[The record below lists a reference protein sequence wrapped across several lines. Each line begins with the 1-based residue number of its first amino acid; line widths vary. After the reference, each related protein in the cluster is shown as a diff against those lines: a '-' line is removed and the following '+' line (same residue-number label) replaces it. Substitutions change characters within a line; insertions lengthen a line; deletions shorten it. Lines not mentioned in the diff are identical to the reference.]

1 MRQTLLWVAL
11 LGAALSYAE
20 VSAFN
25 AGNVVSSSAYG
36 LTQNEKALKERL
48 DTLNGNFL
56 QVNSNLDA
64 TNERVEGLQSTLE
77 GINSQYSQTNAR
89 FSELEQN
96 LSTISDEF
104 KKINAQIRA
113 TRNEN
118 KQIKDAL
125 NELSQL
131 ISASLG
137 KDLMEQNATAQDFNA
152 TSVVAA
158 PKKEPA
164 KSAKEPA
171 WKKQESITILQTA
184 LKEFEKMETLAN
196 AKEKF
201 EFLITRRYKPARS
214 NFYLGEIE
222 YKQQNYAGAIVYYQ
236 KSVALY
242 SKDTDY
248 MPKLLYHTGISF
260 DKVGDTARAN
270 GFYRALKAQ
279 YPQSAEAKA
288 APNRK

>member
-1 MRQTLLWVAL
+1 MRQALLWVAL
-11 LGAALSYAE
+11 LGATLSYAE

-36 LTQNEKALKERL
+36 LTQNEKLLKEKL

-56 QVNSNLDA
+56 QVNSSLDS

-77 GINSQYSQTNAR
+77 GINSQYSETNTR
-89 FSELEQN
+89 LNEFEQN
-96 LSTISDEF
+96 LNTLNEEF
-104 KKINAQIRA
+104 KKISAQLRA

-118 KQIKDAL
+118 KQIKQAL
-125 NELSQL
+125 SELTQL
-131 ISASLG
+131 ISASIG
-137 KDLMEQNATAQDFNA
+137 KDLMEQNATAPSFKDSNTTA
-152 TSVVAA
+152 VA
-158 PKKEPA
+158 KKD
-164 KSAKEPA
+164 EPA
-171 WKKQESITILQTA
+171 WKKKESIEILNTA
-184 LKEFEKMETLAN
+184 LKEFEKKESLDS

-201 EFLITRRYKPARS
+201 EFLITRRYKPARA

-222 YKQQNYAGAIVYYQ
+222 YKQQNYSGAIVLYQ

-248 MPKLLYHTGISF
+248 MAKLLYHTAISF

-270 GFYRALKAQ
+270 GFYQALKAQ

>member
-1 MRQTLLWVAL
+1 MRQVLLWVAL
-11 LGAALSYAE
+11 LGATLSYAE

-36 LTQNEKALKERL
+36 LTQNEKLLKEKL

-56 QVNSNLDA
+56 QVNSSLDS

-77 GINSQYSQTNAR
+77 GINSQYSETNTR
-89 FSELEQN
+89 LNEFEQN
-96 LSTISDEF
+96 LNTLNEEF
-104 KKINAQIRA
+104 KKINAQLRA

-118 KQIKDAL
+118 KQIKQAL
-125 NELSQL
+125 SELTQL
-131 ISASLG
+131 ISASIG
-137 KDLMEQNATAQDFNA
+137 KDIMEQNATTPSFKDSNTTA
-152 TSVVAA
+152 VA
-158 PKKEPA
+158 KKD
-164 KSAKEPA
+164 EPA
-171 WKKQESITILQTA
+171 WKRKESIEILNTA
-184 LKEFEKMETLAN
+184 LKEFEKKESLDS

-201 EFLITRRYKPARS
+201 EFLITRRYKPARA

-222 YKQQNYAGAIVYYQ
+222 YKQQNYSGAIVLYQ

-248 MPKLLYHTGISF
+248 MAKLLYHTAISF

-270 GFYRALKAQ
+270 GFYQALKAQ

>member
-1 MRQTLLWVAL
+1 MRQALLWVAL
-11 LGAALSYAE
+11 LGATLSYAE

-25 AGNVVSSSAYG
+25 AGNVVSHSAYG
-36 LTQNEKALKERL
+36 LTQNEKLLKEKL

-56 QVNSNLDA
+56 QVNSSLDS

-77 GINSQYSQTNAR
+77 GINSQYSETNTR
-89 FSELEQN
+89 LNEFEQN
-96 LSTISDEF
+96 LNTLNEEF
-104 KKINAQIRA
+104 KKINAQLRA

-118 KQIKDAL
+118 KQIKQAL
-125 NELSQL
+125 SELTQL
-131 ISASLG
+131 ISASIG
-137 KDLMEQNATAQDFNA
+137 KDIMEQNATAPSFKDSNTTA
-152 TSVVAA
+152 VA
-158 PKKEPA
+158 KKD
-164 KSAKEPA
+164 EPA
-171 WKKQESITILQTA
+171 WKRKESIEILNTA
-184 LKEFEKMETLAN
+184 LKEFEKKESLDS

-201 EFLITRRYKPARS
+201 EFLITRRYKPARA

-222 YKQQNYAGAIVYYQ
+222 YKQQNYSGAIVLYQ

-248 MPKLLYHTGISF
+248 MAKLLYHTAISF

-270 GFYRALKAQ
+270 GFYQALKAQ

>member
-1 MRQTLLWVAL
+1 MRQALLWVAL
-11 LGAALSYAE
+11 FGATLSYAE
-20 VSAFN
+20 ISAFN

-36 LTQNEKALKERL
+36 LTQNEKLLKEKL

-56 QVNSNLDA
+56 QVNSSLDS

-77 GINSQYSQTNAR
+77 GINSQYSETNTR
-89 FSELEQN
+89 LNEFEQN
-96 LSTISDEF
+96 LNTLNEEF
-104 KKINAQIRA
+104 KKISAQLRA

-118 KQIKDAL
+118 KQIKQAL
-125 NELSQL
+125 SELTQL
-131 ISASLG
+131 ISASIG
-137 KDLMEQNATAQDFNA
+137 KDIMEQNATAPSFKDSNTTA
-152 TSVVAA
+152 VA
-158 PKKEPA
+158 KKD
-164 KSAKEPA
+164 EPA
-171 WKKQESITILQTA
+171 WKRKESIEVLNTA
-184 LKEFEKMETLAN
+184 LKEFEKKESLDS

-201 EFLITRRYKPARS
+201 EFLITRRYKPARA

-222 YKQQNYAGAIVYYQ
+222 YKQQNYSGAIVLYQ

-248 MPKLLYHTGISF
+248 MAKLLYHTAISF

-270 GFYRALKAQ
+270 GFYQALKAQ

>member
-1 MRQTLLWVAL
+1 MRQALLWVAL
-11 LGAALSYAE
+11 LGATLSYAE

-36 LTQNEKALKERL
+36 LTQNEKLLKEKL

-56 QVNSNLDA
+56 QVNSSLDS
-64 TNERVEGLQSTLE
+64 TNERVEGLQSTLD
-77 GINSQYSQTNAR
+77 GINSQYSETNTR
-89 FSELEQN
+89 LNEFEQN
-96 LSTISDEF
+96 LNTLNEEF
-104 KKINAQIRA
+104 KKINAQLRA

-118 KQIKDAL
+118 KQIKQAL
-125 NELSQL
+125 SELTQL
-131 ISASLG
+131 ISASIG
-137 KDLMEQNATAQDFNA
+137 KDIMEQNATAPSFKDSNTTA
-152 TSVVAA
+152 VA
-158 PKKEPA
+158 KKD
-164 KSAKEPA
+164 EPA
-171 WKKQESITILQTA
+171 WKRKESIEILNTA
-184 LKEFEKMETLAN
+184 LKEFEKKESLDS

-201 EFLITRRYKPARS
+201 EFLITRRYKPARA

-222 YKQQNYAGAIVYYQ
+222 YKQQNYSGAIVLYQ

-248 MPKLLYHTGISF
+248 MAKLLYHTAISF
-260 DKVGDTARAN
+260 DKVGDTVRAN
-270 GFYRALKAQ
+270 GFYQALKAQ

>member
-1 MRQTLLWVAL
+1 MRQALLWVAL
-11 LGAALSYAE
+11 LGATLSYAE

-36 LTQNEKALKERL
+36 LTQNEKLLKEKL

-56 QVNSNLDA
+56 QVNSSLDS

-77 GINSQYSQTNAR
+77 GINSQYSETNTR
-89 FSELEQN
+89 LNEFEQN
-96 LSTISDEF
+96 LNTLNEEF
-104 KKINAQIRA
+104 KKINAQLRA

-118 KQIKDAL
+118 KQIKQAL
-125 NELSQL
+125 SELTQL
-131 ISASLG
+131 ISASIA
-137 KDLMEQNATAQDFNA
+137 KDIMEQNATAPSFKDSNTTA
-152 TSVVAA
+152 VA
-158 PKKEPA
+158 KKD
-164 KSAKEPA
+164 EPA
-171 WKKQESITILQTA
+171 WKRKESIEILNTA
-184 LKEFEKMETLAN
+184 LKEFEKKESLDS

-201 EFLITRRYKPARS
+201 EFLITRRYKPARA

-222 YKQQNYAGAIVYYQ
+222 YKQQNYSGAIVLYQ

-248 MPKLLYHTGISF
+248 MAKLLYHTAISF

-270 GFYRALKAQ
+270 GFYQALKAQ

>member
-1 MRQTLLWVAL
+1 MRQALLWVAL
-11 LGAALSYAE
+11 LGVTLSYAE

-36 LTQNEKALKERL
+36 LTQNEKLLKEKL

-56 QVNSNLDA
+56 QVNSSLDS

-77 GINSQYSQTNAR
+77 GINSQYSETNTR
-89 FSELEQN
+89 LNEFEQN
-96 LSTISDEF
+96 LNTLNEEF
-104 KKINAQIRA
+104 KKISAQLRA

-118 KQIKDAL
+118 KQIKQAL
-125 NELSQL
+125 SELTQL
-131 ISASLG
+131 ISASIG
-137 KDLMEQNATAQDFNA
+137 KDIMEQNATAPSFKDSNTTA
-152 TSVVAA
+152 VA
-158 PKKEPA
+158 KKD
-164 KSAKEPA
+164 EPA
-171 WKKQESITILQTA
+171 WKRKESIEILNTA
-184 LKEFEKMETLAN
+184 LKEFEKKESLDS

-201 EFLITRRYKPARS
+201 EFLITRRYKPARA

-222 YKQQNYAGAIVYYQ
+222 YKQQNYSGAIVLYQ

-248 MPKLLYHTGISF
+248 MAKLLYHTAISF

-270 GFYRALKAQ
+270 GFYQALKAQ

>member
-1 MRQTLLWVAL
+1 MRQALLWVAL
-11 LGAALSYAE
+11 LGATLSYAE

-36 LTQNEKALKERL
+36 LTQNEKLLKEKL

-56 QVNSNLDA
+56 QVNSSLDS

-77 GINSQYSQTNAR
+77 GINSQYSETNTR
-89 FSELEQN
+89 LNEFEQN
-96 LSTISDEF
+96 LNTLNEEF
-104 KKINAQIRA
+104 KKINAQLRA

-118 KQIKDAL
+118 KQIKQAL
-125 NELSQL
+125 SELTQL
-131 ISASLG
+131 ISASIG
-137 KDLMEQNATAQDFNA
+137 KDIMEQNATAPSFKDSNTTA
-152 TSVVAA
+152 VA
-158 PKKEPA
+158 KKD
-164 KSAKEPA
+164 EPA
-171 WKKQESITILQTA
+171 WKKKESIEILNTA
-184 LKEFEKMETLAN
+184 LKEFEKKESLDS

-201 EFLITRRYKPARS
+201 EFLITRRYKPARA

-222 YKQQNYAGAIVYYQ
+222 YKQQNYSGAIVLYQ

-248 MPKLLYHTGISF
+248 MAKLLYHTAISF

-270 GFYRALKAQ
+270 GFYQALKAQ

>member
-1 MRQTLLWVAL
+1 MRQALLWVAL
-11 LGAALSYAE
+11 LGATLSYAE

-36 LTQNEKALKERL
+36 LTQNEKLLKEKL

-56 QVNSNLDA
+56 QVNSSLDS

-77 GINSQYSQTNAR
+77 GINSQYSETNTR
-89 FSELEQN
+89 LNEFEQN
-96 LSTISDEF
+96 LNTLNEEF
-104 KKINAQIRA
+104 KKISAQLRA

-118 KQIKDAL
+118 KQIKQAL
-125 NELSQL
+125 SELTQL
-131 ISASLG
+131 ISASIG
-137 KDLMEQNATAQDFNA
+137 KDIMEQNATTPSFKDSNTTA
-152 TSVVAA
+152 VA
-158 PKKEPA
+158 KKD
-164 KSAKEPA
+164 EPA
-171 WKKQESITILQTA
+171 WKRKESIEILNTA
-184 LKEFEKMETLAN
+184 LKEFEKKESLDS

-201 EFLITRRYKPARS
+201 EFLITRRYKPARA

-222 YKQQNYAGAIVYYQ
+222 YKQQNYSGAIVLYQ

-248 MPKLLYHTGISF
+248 MAKLLYHTAISF

-270 GFYRALKAQ
+270 GFYQALKAQ

>member
-1 MRQTLLWVAL
+1 MRQALLWVAL
-11 LGAALSYAE
+11 LGATLSYAE

-36 LTQNEKALKERL
+36 LTQNEKLLKEKL

-56 QVNSNLDA
+56 QVNSSLDS

-77 GINSQYSQTNAR
+77 GINSQYSETNTR
-89 FSELEQN
+89 LNEFEQN
-96 LSTISDEF
+96 LNTLNEEF
-104 KKINAQIRA
+104 KKINAQLRA

-118 KQIKDAL
+118 KQIKQAL
-125 NELSQL
+125 SELTQL
-131 ISASLG
+131 ISASIG
-137 KDLMEQNATAQDFNA
+137 KDIMEQNATAPSFKDSN
-152 TSVVAA
+152 TTVVA
-158 PKKEPA
+158 KKD
-164 KSAKEPA
+164 EPA
-171 WKKQESITILQTA
+171 WKRKESIEILNTA
-184 LKEFEKMETLAN
+184 LKEFEKKESLDS

-201 EFLITRRYKPARS
+201 EFLITRRYKPARA

-222 YKQQNYAGAIVYYQ
+222 YKQQNYSGAIVLYQ

-248 MPKLLYHTGISF
+248 MAKLLYHTAISF

-270 GFYRALKAQ
+270 GFYQALKAQ

>member
-1 MRQTLLWVAL
+1 MRQALLWVAL
-11 LGAALSYAE
+11 LGATLSYAE

-36 LTQNEKALKERL
+36 LTQNEKLLKEKL

-56 QVNSNLDA
+56 QVNSSLDS

-77 GINSQYSQTNAR
+77 GINSQYSETNTR
-89 FSELEQN
+89 LNEFEQN
-96 LSTISDEF
+96 LNTLNEEF
-104 KKINAQIRA
+104 KKISAQLRA

-118 KQIKDAL
+118 KQIKQAL
-125 NELSQL
+125 SELTQL
-131 ISASLG
+131 ISASIG
-137 KDLMEQNATAQDFNA
+137 KDIMEQNATAPSFKDSNTTA
-152 TSVVAA
+152 VA
-158 PKKEPA
+158 KKD
-164 KSAKEPA
+164 EPA
-171 WKKQESITILQTA
+171 WKRKESIEILNSA
-184 LKEFEKMETLAN
+184 LKEFEKKESLDS

-201 EFLITRRYKPARS
+201 EFLITRRYKPARA

-222 YKQQNYAGAIVYYQ
+222 YKQQNYSGAIVLYQ

-248 MPKLLYHTGISF
+248 MAKLLYHTAISF

-270 GFYRALKAQ
+270 GFYQALKAQ

>member
-1 MRQTLLWVAL
+1 MRQALLWVAL
-11 LGAALSYAE
+11 LGATLSYAE

-36 LTQNEKALKERL
+36 LTQNEKLLKEKL

-56 QVNSNLDA
+56 QVNSSLDS

-77 GINSQYSQTNAR
+77 GINSQYSETNTR
-89 FSELEQN
+89 LNEFEQN
-96 LSTISDEF
+96 LNTLNEEF
-104 KKINAQIRA
+104 KKINAQLRA

-118 KQIKDAL
+118 KQIKQAL
-125 NELSQL
+125 SELTQL
-131 ISASLG
+131 ISASIG
-137 KDLMEQNATAQDFNA
+137 KDIMEQNATAPSFKDSNTTA
-152 TSVVAA
+152 VA
-158 PKKEPA
+158 KKD
-164 KSAKEPA
+164 EPA
-171 WKKQESITILQTA
+171 WKRKESIEILNSA
-184 LKEFEKMETLAN
+184 LKEFEKKESLDS

-201 EFLITRRYKPARS
+201 EFLITRRYKPARA

-222 YKQQNYAGAIVYYQ
+222 YKQQNYSGAIVLYQ

-248 MPKLLYHTGISF
+248 MAKLLYHTAISF

-270 GFYRALKAQ
+270 GFYQALKAQ

>member
-1 MRQTLLWVAL
+1 MRQALLWVAL
-11 LGAALSYAE
+11 FGATLSYAE

-36 LTQNEKALKERL
+36 LTQNEKLLKEKL

-56 QVNSNLDA
+56 QVNSSLDS

-77 GINSQYSQTNAR
+77 GINSQYSETNTR
-89 FSELEQN
+89 LNEFEQN
-96 LSTISDEF
+96 LNTLNEEF
-104 KKINAQIRA
+104 KKISAQLRA

-118 KQIKDAL
+118 KQIKQAL
-125 NELSQL
+125 SELTQL
-131 ISASLG
+131 ISVSIG
-137 KDLMEQNATAQDFNA
+137 KDIMEQNATAPSFKDSNTTA
-152 TSVVAA
+152 VA
-158 PKKEPA
+158 KKD
-164 KSAKEPA
+164 EPA
-171 WKKQESITILQTA
+171 WKRKESIEILNTA
-184 LKEFEKMETLAN
+184 LKEFEKKESLDS

-201 EFLITRRYKPARS
+201 EFLITRRYKPARA

-222 YKQQNYAGAIVYYQ
+222 YKQQNYSGAIVLYQ

-248 MPKLLYHTGISF
+248 MAKLLYHTAISF

-270 GFYRALKAQ
+270 GFYQALKAQ

>member
-1 MRQTLLWVAL
+1 MRQALLWVAL
-11 LGAALSYAE
+11 LGATLSYAE

-36 LTQNEKALKERL
+36 LTQNEKLLKEKL

-56 QVNSNLDA
+56 QVNSSLDS

-77 GINSQYSQTNAR
+77 GINSQYSETNTR
-89 FSELEQN
+89 LNEFEQN
-96 LSTISDEF
+96 LNTLNEEF
-104 KKINAQIRA
+104 KKINAQLRA

-118 KQIKDAL
+118 KQIKQAL
-125 NELSQL
+125 SELTQL
-131 ISASLG
+131 ISASIG
-137 KDLMEQNATAQDFNA
+137 KDLMEQNGTAPSFKDSNTTA
-152 TSVVAA
+152 VA
-158 PKKEPA
+158 KKD
-164 KSAKEPA
+164 EPA
-171 WKKQESITILQTA
+171 WKRKESIEILNTA
-184 LKEFEKMETLAN
+184 LKEFEKKESLDS

-201 EFLITRRYKPARS
+201 EFLITRRYKPARA

-222 YKQQNYAGAIVYYQ
+222 YKQQNYSGAIVLYQ

-248 MPKLLYHTGISF
+248 MAKLLYHTAISF

-270 GFYRALKAQ
+270 GFYQALKAQ

>member
-1 MRQTLLWVAL
+1 MRQALLWVAL
-11 LGAALSYAE
+11 LGATLSYAE

-36 LTQNEKALKERL
+36 LTQNEKLLKEKL

-56 QVNSNLDA
+56 QVNSSLDS

-77 GINSQYSQTNAR
+77 GINSQYSETNTR
-89 FSELEQN
+89 LNEFEQN
-96 LSTISDEF
+96 LNTLNEEF
-104 KKINAQIRA
+104 KKISAQLRA

-118 KQIKDAL
+118 KQIKQAL
-125 NELSQL
+125 SELTQL
-131 ISASLG
+131 ISASIG
-137 KDLMEQNATAQDFNA
+137 KDIMEQNTTAPSFKDGNTTA
-152 TSVVAA
+152 VA
-158 PKKEPA
+158 KKD
-164 KSAKEPA
+164 EPA
-171 WKKQESITILQTA
+171 WKRKEFIEILNTA
-184 LKEFEKMETLAN
+184 LKEFEKKESLDS

-201 EFLITRRYKPARS
+201 EFLITRRYKPARA

-222 YKQQNYAGAIVYYQ
+222 YKQQNYSGAIVLYQ

-248 MPKLLYHTGISF
+248 MAKLLYHTAISF

-270 GFYRALKAQ
+270 GFYQALKAQ

>member
-1 MRQTLLWVAL
+1 MRQALLWVAL
-11 LGAALSYAE
+11 LGATLSYAE

-36 LTQNEKALKERL
+36 LTQNEKLLKEKL

-56 QVNSNLDA
+56 QVNSSLDS

-77 GINSQYSQTNAR
+77 GINSQYSETNTR
-89 FSELEQN
+89 LNEFEQN
-96 LSTISDEF
+96 LNTLNEEF
-104 KKINAQIRA
+104 KKINAQLRA

-118 KQIKDAL
+118 KQIKQAL
-125 NELSQL
+125 SELTQL
-131 ISASLG
+131 ISASIG
-137 KDLMEQNATAQDFNA
+137 KDLMEQNGTTPSFKDSNTTA
-152 TSVVAA
+152 VA
-158 PKKEPA
+158 KKD
-164 KSAKEPA
+164 EPA
-171 WKKQESITILQTA
+171 WKRKESIEILNTA
-184 LKEFEKMETLAN
+184 LKEFEKKESLDS

-201 EFLITRRYKPARS
+201 EFLITRRYKPARA

-222 YKQQNYAGAIVYYQ
+222 YKQQNYSGAIVLYQ

-248 MPKLLYHTGISF
+248 MAKLLYHTAISF

-270 GFYRALKAQ
+270 GFYQALKAQ

>member
-1 MRQTLLWVAL
+1 MLWVAL

-56 QVNSNLDA
+56 QINSSLDA

-77 GINSQYSQTNAR
+77 GINSQYSQTNAK
-89 FSELEQN
+89 FSEFEQN

-152 TSVVAA
+152 TSLVPA
-158 PKKEPA
+158 KKEQEPT
-164 KSAKEPA
+164 KEAA
-171 WKKQESITILQTA
+171 WKKQESITILNAA
-184 LKEFEKMETLAN
+184 LKEFEKMETLAS

-270 GFYRALKAQ
+270 GFYKALKAQ
-279 YPQSAEAKA
+279 YPKSPEAKA

>member
-1 MRQTLLWVAL
+1 MRQALLWVAL
-11 LGAALSYAE
+11 LGATLSYAE

-36 LTQNEKALKERL
+36 LTQNEKLLKEKL

-56 QVNSNLDA
+56 QVNSSLDS

-77 GINSQYSQTNAR
+77 GINSQYSETNTR
-89 FSELEQN
+89 LNEFEQN
-96 LSTISDEF
+96 LNTLNEEF
-104 KKINAQIRA
+104 KKISAQLRA

-118 KQIKDAL
+118 KQIKQAL
-125 NELSQL
+125 SELTQL
-131 ISASLG
+131 ISASIG
-137 KDLMEQNATAQDFNA
+137 KDLMEQNATAPSFKDSNTTA
-152 TSVVAA
+152 VA
-158 PKKEPA
+158 KKD
-164 KSAKEPA
+164 EPA
-171 WKKQESITILQTA
+171 WKRKESIEILNTA
-184 LKEFEKMETLAN
+184 LKEFEKKESLDS

-201 EFLITRRYKPARS
+201 EFLITRRYKPARA

-222 YKQQNYAGAIVYYQ
+222 YKQQNYSGAIVLYQ

-248 MPKLLYHTGISF
+248 MAKLLYHTAISF

-270 GFYRALKAQ
+270 GFYQALKAQ

>member
-1 MRQTLLWVAL
+1 MRQALLWVAL
-11 LGAALSYAE
+11 LGATLSYAE

-36 LTQNEKALKERL
+36 LTQNEKLLKEKL

-56 QVNSNLDA
+56 QVNSSLDS

-77 GINSQYSQTNAR
+77 GINSQYSETNTR
-89 FSELEQN
+89 LNEFEQN
-96 LSTISDEF
+96 LNTLNEEF
-104 KKINAQIRA
+104 KKINAQLRA

-118 KQIKDAL
+118 KQIKQAL
-125 NELSQL
+125 SELTQL
-131 ISASLG
+131 ISASIG
-137 KDLMEQNATAQDFNA
+137 KDIMEQNATAPSFKDSNTTA
-152 TSVVAA
+152 VA
-158 PKKEPA
+158 KKD
-164 KSAKEPA
+164 EPA
-171 WKKQESITILQTA
+171 WKRKESIEILNIA
-184 LKEFEKMETLAN
+184 LKEFEKKESLDS

-201 EFLITRRYKPARS
+201 EFLITRRYKPARA

-222 YKQQNYAGAIVYYQ
+222 YKQQNYSGAIVLYQ

-248 MPKLLYHTGISF
+248 MAKLLYHTAISF

-270 GFYRALKAQ
+270 GFYQALKAQ

>member
-1 MRQTLLWVAL
+1 MRQALLWVAL
-11 LGAALSYAE
+11 LGATLSYAE

-36 LTQNEKALKERL
+36 LTQNEKLLKEKL

-56 QVNSNLDA
+56 QVKSSRDA

-77 GINSQYSQTNAR
+77 GINSQYSETNTR
-89 FSELEQN
+89 LNEFEQN
-96 LSTISDEF
+96 LNTLNEEF
-104 KKINAQIRA
+104 KKINAQLRA

-118 KQIKDAL
+118 KQIKQAL
-125 NELSQL
+125 SELTQL
-131 ISASLG
+131 ISASIG
-137 KDLMEQNATAQDFNA
+137 KDIMEQNATAPSFKDSNTTA
-152 TSVVAA
+152 VA
-158 PKKEPA
+158 KKD
-164 KSAKEPA
+164 EPA
-171 WKKQESITILQTA
+171 WKRKESIEILNTA
-184 LKEFEKMETLAN
+184 LKEFEKKESLDS

-201 EFLITRRYKPARS
+201 EFLITRRYKPARA

-222 YKQQNYAGAIVYYQ
+222 YKQQNYSGAIVLYQ

-248 MPKLLYHTGISF
+248 MAKLLYHTAISF

-270 GFYRALKAQ
+270 GFYQALKAQ

>member
-1 MRQTLLWVAL
+1 MRQALLWVAL
-11 LGAALSYAE
+11 LGATLSYAE

-36 LTQNEKALKERL
+36 LTQNEKLLKEKL

-56 QVNSNLDA
+56 QVNSSLDS

-77 GINSQYSQTNAR
+77 GINSQYSETNTR
-89 FSELEQN
+89 LNEFEQN
-96 LSTISDEF
+96 LNTLNEEF
-104 KKINAQIRA
+104 KKINAQLRA

-118 KQIKDAL
+118 KQIKQAL
-125 NELSQL
+125 SELTQL
-131 ISASLG
+131 ISASIG
-137 KDLMEQNATAQDFNA
+137 KDIMEQNATVPSFKDSNTTA
-152 TSVVAA
+152 VA
-158 PKKEPA
+158 KKD
-164 KSAKEPA
+164 EPA
-171 WKKQESITILQTA
+171 WKRKESIEILNTA
-184 LKEFEKMETLAN
+184 LKEFEKKESLDS

-201 EFLITRRYKPARS
+201 EFLITRRYKPARA

-222 YKQQNYAGAIVYYQ
+222 YKQQNYSGAIVLYQ

-248 MPKLLYHTGISF
+248 MAKLLYHTAISF

-270 GFYRALKAQ
+270 GFYQALKAQ

>member
-1 MRQTLLWVAL
+1 MRQALLWVAL
-11 LGAALSYAE
+11 LGATLSYAE

-36 LTQNEKALKERL
+36 LTQNEKLLKEKL

-56 QVNSNLDA
+56 QVNSSLDS
-64 TNERVEGLQSTLE
+64 TNERVEGLQSTLD
-77 GINSQYSQTNAR
+77 GINSQYSETNTR
-89 FSELEQN
+89 LNEFEQN
-96 LSTISDEF
+96 LNTLNEEF
-104 KKINAQIRA
+104 KKINAQLRA

-118 KQIKDAL
+118 KQIKQAL
-125 NELSQL
+125 SELTQL
-131 ISASLG
+131 ISASIG
-137 KDLMEQNATAQDFNA
+137 KDIMEQNATAPSFKDSNTTA
-152 TSVVAA
+152 VA
-158 PKKEPA
+158 KKD
-164 KSAKEPA
+164 EPA
-171 WKKQESITILQTA
+171 WKRKESIEILNTA
-184 LKEFEKMETLAN
+184 LKEFEKKESLDS

-201 EFLITRRYKPARS
+201 EFLITRRYKPARA

-222 YKQQNYAGAIVYYQ
+222 YKQQNYSGAIVLYQ

-248 MPKLLYHTGISF
+248 MAKLLYHTAISF

-270 GFYRALKAQ
+270 GFYQALKAQ

>member
-1 MRQTLLWVAL
+1 MRQALLWVAL
-11 LGAALSYAE
+11 LGATLSYAE

-36 LTQNEKALKERL
+36 LTQNEKLLKEKL

-56 QVNSNLDA
+56 QVNSSLDS

-77 GINSQYSQTNAR
+77 GINSQYSETNTR
-89 FSELEQN
+89 LNEFEQN
-96 LSTISDEF
+96 LNTLNEEF
-104 KKINAQIRA
+104 KKINAQLRA

-118 KQIKDAL
+118 KQIKQAL
-125 NELSQL
+125 SELTQL
-131 ISASLG
+131 ISASIG
-137 KDLMEQNATAQDFNA
+137 KDIMEQNATAPSFKDSNTTA
-152 TSVVAA
+152 VA
-158 PKKEPA
+158 KKD
-164 KSAKEPA
+164 EPA
-171 WKKQESITILQTA
+171 WKRKESIEILNTA
-184 LKEFEKMETLAN
+184 LKEFEKKESIDS

-201 EFLITRRYKPARS
+201 EFLITRRYKPARA

-222 YKQQNYAGAIVYYQ
+222 YKQQNYSGAIVLYQ

-248 MPKLLYHTGISF
+248 MAKLLYHTAISF

-270 GFYRALKAQ
+270 GFYQALKAQ

>member
-1 MRQTLLWVAL
+1 MRQALLWVAL
-11 LGAALSYAE
+11 LGATLSYAE

-36 LTQNEKALKERL
+36 LTQNEKLLKEKL

-56 QVNSNLDA
+56 QVNSSLDS
-64 TNERVEGLQSTLE
+64 TNERVEGLQSTLD
-77 GINSQYSQTNAR
+77 GINSQYSETNTR
-89 FSELEQN
+89 LNEFEQN
-96 LSTISDEF
+96 LNTLNEEF
-104 KKINAQIRA
+104 KKINAQLRA

-118 KQIKDAL
+118 KQIKQAL
-125 NELSQL
+125 SELTQL
-131 ISASLG
+131 ISASIG
-137 KDLMEQNATAQDFNA
+137 KDLMEQNATAPSFKDSNTTA
-152 TSVVAA
+152 VA
-158 PKKEPA
+158 KKD
-164 KSAKEPA
+164 EPA
-171 WKKQESITILQTA
+171 WKKKESIEILNTA
-184 LKEFEKMETLAN
+184 LKEFEKKESLES

-201 EFLITRRYKPARS
+201 EFLITRRYKPARA

-222 YKQQNYAGAIVYYQ
+222 YKQQNYSGAIVLYQ

-248 MPKLLYHTGISF
+248 MAKLLYHTAISF

-270 GFYRALKAQ
+270 GFYQALKAQ

>member
-1 MRQTLLWVAL
+1 MLWVAL
-11 LGAALSYAE
+11 FGATLSYAE

-25 AGNVVSSSAYG
+25 AGNVVSSSSYG
-36 LTQNEKALKERL
+36 LTQNEKLLKERL

-56 QVNSNLDA
+56 QVNSTLDS

-77 GINSQYSQTNAR
+77 GINSQYSETNTKLNE
-89 FSELEQN
+89 FEQKLN
-96 LSTISDEF
+96 TLDDEF
-104 KKINAQIRA
+104 KKINAQLRA

-118 KQIKDAL
+118 KQIKEAL
-125 NELSQL
+125 SELTQL

-137 KDLMEQNATAQDFNA
+137 KDIMEQNASVQDINA
-152 TSVVAA
+152 TAT
-158 PKKEPA
+158 PA
-164 KSAKEPA
+164 KQATTKPEEA
-171 WKKQESITILQTA
+171 WKRQESVTILNTA
-184 LKEFEKMETLAN
+184 LKEFEKTETLAN

-222 YKQQNYAGAIVYYQ
+222 YKQQNYSGAIVFYQ

-248 MPKLLYHTGISF
+248 MPKLLYHTAISF
-260 DKVGDTARAN
+260 DKVGDTQRAN
-270 GFYRALKAQ
+270 GFYKALKTQ

-288 APNRK
+288 SPNRQ

>member
-1 MRQTLLWVAL
+1 MRQALLWVAL
-11 LGAALSYAE
+11 LGATLSYAE

-36 LTQNEKALKERL
+36 LTQNEKLLKEKL

-56 QVNSNLDA
+56 QVNSSLDS

-77 GINSQYSQTNAR
+77 GINSQYSETNTR
-89 FSELEQN
+89 LNEFEQN
-96 LSTISDEF
+96 LNTLNEEF
-104 KKINAQIRA
+104 KEINAQLRA

-118 KQIKDAL
+118 KQIKQAL
-125 NELSQL
+125 SELTQL
-131 ISASLG
+131 ISASIG
-137 KDLMEQNATAQDFNA
+137 KDIMEQNATTPSFKDSNTTA
-152 TSVVAA
+152 VA
-158 PKKEPA
+158 KKD
-164 KSAKEPA
+164 EPA
-171 WKKQESITILQTA
+171 WKRKESIEILNTA
-184 LKEFEKMETLAN
+184 LKEFEKKESIDS

-201 EFLITRRYKPARS
+201 EFLITRRYKPARA

-222 YKQQNYAGAIVYYQ
+222 YKQQNYSGAIVLYQ

-248 MPKLLYHTGISF
+248 MAKLLYHTAISF

-270 GFYRALKAQ
+270 GFYQALKAQ

>member
-1 MRQTLLWVAL
+1 MRQALLWVAL
-11 LGAALSYAE
+11 LGATLSYAE

-36 LTQNEKALKERL
+36 LTQNEKLLKEKL
-48 DTLNGNFL
+48 DALNGNFL
-56 QVNSNLDA
+56 QVNSSLDS

-77 GINSQYSQTNAR
+77 GINSQYSETNTR
-89 FSELEQN
+89 LNEFEQN
-96 LSTISDEF
+96 LNTLNEEF
-104 KKINAQIRA
+104 KKINAQLRA

-118 KQIKDAL
+118 KQIKQAL
-125 NELSQL
+125 SELTQL
-131 ISASLG
+131 ISASIG
-137 KDLMEQNATAQDFNA
+137 KDIVEQNATAPSFKDSNTTA
-152 TSVVAA
+152 VA
-158 PKKEPA
+158 KKD
-164 KSAKEPA
+164 EPA
-171 WKKQESITILQTA
+171 WKRKESIEILNTA
-184 LKEFEKMETLAN
+184 LKEFEKKESLDS

-201 EFLITRRYKPARS
+201 EFLITRRYKPARA

-222 YKQQNYAGAIVYYQ
+222 YKQQNYSGAIVLYQ

-248 MPKLLYHTGISF
+248 MAKLLYHTAISF

-270 GFYRALKAQ
+270 GFYQALKAQ

>member
-1 MRQTLLWVAL
+1 MRQALLWVAL
-11 LGAALSYAE
+11 LGATLSYAE

-36 LTQNEKALKERL
+36 LTQNEKLLKEKL

-56 QVNSNLDA
+56 QVNSSLDS

-77 GINSQYSQTNAR
+77 GINSQYSETNTR
-89 FSELEQN
+89 LNEFEQN
-96 LSTISDEF
+96 LNTLNEEF
-104 KKINAQIRA
+104 KKISAQLRA

-118 KQIKDAL
+118 KQIKQAL
-125 NELSQL
+125 NELTQL
-131 ISASLG
+131 ISASIG
-137 KDLMEQNATAQDFNA
+137 KDIMEQNATTPSFKDSNTTA
-152 TSVVAA
+152 VA
-158 PKKEPA
+158 KKD
-164 KSAKEPA
+164 EPA
-171 WKKQESITILQTA
+171 WKRKESIEILNTA
-184 LKEFEKMETLAN
+184 LKEFEKKESLDS

-201 EFLITRRYKPARS
+201 EFLITRRYKPARA

-222 YKQQNYAGAIVYYQ
+222 YKQQNYSGAIVLYQ

-248 MPKLLYHTGISF
+248 MAKLLYHTAISF

-270 GFYRALKAQ
+270 GFYQALKAQ

>member
-1 MRQTLLWVAL
+1 MRQALLWVAL
-11 LGAALSYAE
+11 LGATLSYAE

-36 LTQNEKALKERL
+36 LTQNEKLLKEKL

-56 QVNSNLDA
+56 QVNSSLDS

-77 GINSQYSQTNAR
+77 GINSQYSETNTR
-89 FSELEQN
+89 LNEFEQN
-96 LSTISDEF
+96 LNTLNEEF
-104 KKINAQIRA
+104 KKINAQLRA

-118 KQIKDAL
+118 KQIKQAL
-125 NELSQL
+125 SELTQL
-131 ISASLG
+131 ISASIG
-137 KDLMEQNATAQDFNA
+137 KDLMEQNATAPSFKDSNTTA
-152 TSVVAA
+152 VA
-158 PKKEPA
+158 KKD
-164 KSAKEPA
+164 EPA
-171 WKKQESITILQTA
+171 WKKKESIEILNTA
-184 LKEFEKMETLAN
+184 LKEFEKKESLDS

-201 EFLITRRYKPARS
+201 EFLITRRYKPARA

-222 YKQQNYAGAIVYYQ
+222 YKQQNYSGAIVLYQ

-248 MPKLLYHTGISF
+248 MAKLLYHTAISF

-270 GFYRALKAQ
+270 GFYQALKAQ

>member
-1 MRQTLLWVAL
+1 MRQALLWVAL
-11 LGAALSYAE
+11 LGATLSYAE

-36 LTQNEKALKERL
+36 LTQNEKLLKEKL

-56 QVNSNLDA
+56 QVNSSLDS

-77 GINSQYSQTNAR
+77 GINSQYSETNTR
-89 FSELEQN
+89 LNEFEQN
-96 LSTISDEF
+96 LNTLNEEF
-104 KKINAQIRA
+104 KKINAQLRA

-118 KQIKDAL
+118 KQIKQAL
-125 NELSQL
+125 SELTQL
-131 ISASLG
+131 ISVSIG
-137 KDLMEQNATAQDFNA
+137 KDIMEQNATAPSFKDSNTTA
-152 TSVVAA
+152 VA
-158 PKKEPA
+158 KKD
-164 KSAKEPA
+164 EPA
-171 WKKQESITILQTA
+171 WKRKESIEILNTA
-184 LKEFEKMETLAN
+184 LKEFEKKESLDS

-201 EFLITRRYKPARS
+201 EFLITRRYKPARA

-222 YKQQNYAGAIVYYQ
+222 YKQQNYSGAIVLYQ

-248 MPKLLYHTGISF
+248 MAKLLYHTAISF

-270 GFYRALKAQ
+270 GFYQALKAQ

>member
-1 MRQTLLWVAL
+1 MRQALLWVAL
-11 LGAALSYAE
+11 LGATLSYAE

-36 LTQNEKALKERL
+36 LTQNEKLLKEKL

-56 QVNSNLDA
+56 QVNSSLDS

-77 GINSQYSQTNAR
+77 GINSQYSETNTR
-89 FSELEQN
+89 LNEFEQN
-96 LSTISDEF
+96 LNTLNEEF
-104 KKINAQIRA
+104 KKINAQLRA

-118 KQIKDAL
+118 KQIKQAL
-125 NELSQL
+125 SELTQL
-131 ISASLG
+131 ISASIG
-137 KDLMEQNATAQDFNA
+137 KDIMEQNATAPSFKDSNA
-152 TSVVAA
+152 TAVA
-158 PKKEPA
+158 KKD
-164 KSAKEPA
+164 EPA
-171 WKKQESITILQTA
+171 WKRKESIEILNTA
-184 LKEFEKMETLAN
+184 LKEFEKKESLDS

-201 EFLITRRYKPARS
+201 EFLITRRYKPARV

-222 YKQQNYAGAIVYYQ
+222 YKQQNYSGAIVLYQ

-248 MPKLLYHTGISF
+248 MAKLLYHTAISF

-270 GFYRALKAQ
+270 GFYQALKAQ

>member
-1 MRQTLLWVAL
+1 MRQALLWVAL
-11 LGAALSYAE
+11 LGATLSYAE

-36 LTQNEKALKERL
+36 LTQNEKLLKEKL

-56 QVNSNLDA
+56 QVNSSLDS

-77 GINSQYSQTNAR
+77 GINSQYSETNTR
-89 FSELEQN
+89 LNEFEQN
-96 LSTISDEF
+96 LNTLNEEF
-104 KKINAQIRA
+104 KKINAQLRA

-118 KQIKDAL
+118 KQIKQAL
-125 NELSQL
+125 SELTQL
-131 ISASLG
+131 ISASIG
-137 KDLMEQNATAQDFNA
+137 KDIMEQNATAPSFKDSNTTA
-152 TSVVAA
+152 VA
-158 PKKEPA
+158 KKD
-164 KSAKEPA
+164 EPA
-171 WKKQESITILQTA
+171 WKRKESIEILNTA
-184 LKEFEKMETLAN
+184 LKEFEKKESLDS

-201 EFLITRRYKPARS
+201 EFLITRRYKPARV

-222 YKQQNYAGAIVYYQ
+222 YKQQNYSGAIVLYQ

-248 MPKLLYHTGISF
+248 MAKLLYHTAISF

-270 GFYRALKAQ
+270 GFYQALKAQ

>member
-1 MRQTLLWVAL
+1 MRQALLWVAL

-36 LTQNEKALKERL
+36 LTQNEKLLKEKL

-56 QVNSNLDA
+56 QVNSSLDS

-77 GINSQYSQTNAR
+77 GINSQYSETNTR
-89 FSELEQN
+89 LNEFEQN
-96 LSTISDEF
+96 LNTLNEEF
-104 KKINAQIRA
+104 KKINAQLRA

-118 KQIKDAL
+118 KQIKQAL
-125 NELSQL
+125 SELTQL
-131 ISASLG
+131 ISASIG
-137 KDLMEQNATAQDFNA
+137 KDIMEQNATAPSFKDSNTTA
-152 TSVVAA
+152 VA
-158 PKKEPA
+158 KKD
-164 KSAKEPA
+164 EPA
-171 WKKQESITILQTA
+171 WKRKESIEILNTA
-184 LKEFEKMETLAN
+184 LKEFEKKESLDS

-201 EFLITRRYKPARS
+201 EFLITRRYKPARA

-222 YKQQNYAGAIVYYQ
+222 YKQQNYSGAIVLYQ

-248 MPKLLYHTGISF
+248 MAKLLYHTAISF

-270 GFYRALKAQ
+270 GFYQALKAQ

>member
-1 MRQTLLWVAL
+1 MRQALLWVAL
-11 LGAALSYAE
+11 LGATLSYAE
-20 VSAFN
+20 ISAFN

-36 LTQNEKALKERL
+36 LTQNEKLLKEKL

-56 QVNSNLDA
+56 QVNSSLDS

-77 GINSQYSQTNAR
+77 GINSQYSETNTR
-89 FSELEQN
+89 LNEFEQN
-96 LSTISDEF
+96 LNTLNEEF
-104 KKINAQIRA
+104 KKINAQLRA

-118 KQIKDAL
+118 KQIKQAL
-125 NELSQL
+125 SELTQL
-131 ISASLG
+131 ISASIG
-137 KDLMEQNATAQDFNA
+137 KDIMEQNATAPSFKDSNTTA
-152 TSVVAA
+152 VA
-158 PKKEPA
+158 KKD
-164 KSAKEPA
+164 EPA
-171 WKKQESITILQTA
+171 WKRKESIEILNTA
-184 LKEFEKMETLAN
+184 LKEFEKKESLDS

-201 EFLITRRYKPARS
+201 EFLITRRYKPARA

-222 YKQQNYAGAIVYYQ
+222 YKQQNYSGAIVLYQ

-248 MPKLLYHTGISF
+248 MAKLLYHTAISF

-270 GFYRALKAQ
+270 GFYQALKAQ

>member
-1 MRQTLLWVAL
+1 MRQALLWVAL
-11 LGAALSYAE
+11 LGATLSYAE

-36 LTQNEKALKERL
+36 LTQNEKLLKEKL

-56 QVNSNLDA
+56 QVNSSLDS

-77 GINSQYSQTNAR
+77 GINSQYSETNTR
-89 FSELEQN
+89 LNEFEQN
-96 LSTISDEF
+96 LNTLNEEF
-104 KKINAQIRA
+104 KKISAQLRA

-118 KQIKDAL
+118 KQIKQAL
-125 NELSQL
+125 SELTQL
-131 ISASLG
+131 ISASIG
-137 KDLMEQNATAQDFNA
+137 KDIMEQNATAPSFKDSNTTA
-152 TSVVAA
+152 VA
-158 PKKEPA
+158 KKD
-164 KSAKEPA
+164 EPA
-171 WKKQESITILQTA
+171 WKRKESIEILNTA
-184 LKEFEKMETLAN
+184 LKEFEKKESLDS

-201 EFLITRRYKPARS
+201 EFLITRRYKSARA

-222 YKQQNYAGAIVYYQ
+222 YKQQNYSGAIVLYQ

-248 MPKLLYHTGISF
+248 MAKLLYHTAISF

-270 GFYRALKAQ
+270 GFYQALKAQ